1 MKKRPGKF
9 YEELSECLA
18 KDATINPVCTMESSI
33 HVQSADNQ
41 SSTSSCSATGSS
53 KLSDESSSESTLDEP
68 CNTSKKKRCRK
79 RPKIRSCASEM
90 LEFLKSYSNK
100 REKMEEEKLKVLKE
114 MKDEKSSFFN
124 RFFDYLEK
132 KKP

>member
-1 MKKRPGKF
+1 MFSQLITKVQRAVAALPAAVSFQMNHRQSRP
-9 YEELSECLA
+9 
-18 KDATINPVCTMESSI
+18 
-33 HVQSADNQ
+33 
-41 SSTSSCSATGSS
+41 
-53 KLSDESSSESTLDEP
+53 LDEP

-79 RPKIRSCASEM
+79 RPKSRSSAPEM

-114 MKDEKSSFFN
+114 IKDEKSSFFN